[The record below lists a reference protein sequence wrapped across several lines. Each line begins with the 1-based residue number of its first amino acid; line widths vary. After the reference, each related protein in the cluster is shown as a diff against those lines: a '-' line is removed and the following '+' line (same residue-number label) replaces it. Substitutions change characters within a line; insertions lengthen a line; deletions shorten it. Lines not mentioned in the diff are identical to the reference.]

1 MGFSG
6 ANWESVSLSGGQL
19 GYYGS
24 VGGGGGGGIIVSVK
38 LSEDQWGSIEV
49 SGA

>member
-1 MGFSG
+1 MGFRG

-24 VGGGGGGGIIVSVK
+24 VGGGGDHSVSVK
-38 LSEDQWGSIEV
+38 LSEDQWGSLEV

>member
-24 VGGGGGGGIIVSVK
+24 VGGGDHSVSVK
-38 LSEDQWGSIEV
+38 LSEDQWGSLEV

>member
-1 MGFSG
+1 MVVSWVIMGRWG
-6 ANWESVSLSGGQL
+6 
-19 GYYGS
+19 
-24 VGGGGGGGIIVSVK
+24 GGGGGGGIIVSVK

>member
-24 VGGGGGGGIIVSVK
+24 VGGDHSVSVK
-38 LSEDQWGSIEV
+38 LSEDQWGSLEV

>member
-24 VGGGGGGGIIVSVK
+24 VGGGGIIVSVK
-38 LSEDQWGSIEV
+38 LSEDQWGSLEV